1 MRYVC
6 SKIDGQKTVSE
17 IVTSVNLLM
26 AIQWGKQAWDE
37 ISQDTIAKYFNKVG
51 LVPDAN
57 TIEGNNGDDPFEGED
72 MLSLEELCK
81 KLGEESTAAKEFV
94 NADEEL
100 PSCTEPIDTDKPSW
114 REDVRNDILKDTISD
129 TDEPSSKSSRN
140 VDQEICYDDEGVDSL
155 LKEPTVKSVTH
166 ALKMTEEL
174 SEFANY
180 HGNKELSN
188 TLLKV
193 SDILRDLKIRE
204 PQKQTRIDSY
214 FLPTCGHFE
223 NDNHLMCIKCCMYY
237 FCSVLCSVHLHQV

>member
-6 SKIDGQKTVSE
+6 SKIDGQKTASE
-17 IVTSVNLLM
+17 IVKSVNLLM

-37 ISQDTIAKYFNKVG
+37 ISQDTIAKCFNKVG

-57 TIEGNNGDDPFEGED
+57 TIEGNDDDDLFEVED

-114 REDVRNDILKDTISD
+114 REDVRNDILEDTISD

-140 VDQEICYDDEGVDSL
+140 VDQEICHNDEGVDSL
-155 LKEPTVKSVTH
+155 LKQATVKSVTH
-166 ALKMTEEL
+166 ALQMTEEL

-180 HGNKELSN
+180 HGNEELSN

-193 SDILRDLKIRE
+193 SDALRDLKIRE

-214 FLPTCGHFE
+214 FLPT
-223 NDNHLMCIKCCMYY
+223 
-237 FCSVLCSVHLHQV
+237 

>member
-1 MRYVC
+1 
-6 SKIDGQKTVSE
+6 
-17 IVTSVNLLM
+17 M
-26 AIQWGKQAWDE
+26 AIQWGKQALDE
-37 ISQDTIAKYFNKVG
+37 ISQDTIAKCFNKVG

-57 TIEGNNGDDPFEGED
+57 TIGGNDDDDPFEGED

-81 KLGEESTAAKEFV
+81 KLGEESTAFKEFV
-94 NADEEL
+94 NAEEEL

-114 REDVRNDILKDTISD
+114 REDVRNDILEDTIND
-129 TDEPSSKSSRN
+129 TDELSSKSSRN

-166 ALKMTEEL
+166 ALQMTEEL
-174 SEFANY
+174 LEFTNY
-180 HGNKELSN
+180 HGNDELSN

-214 FLPTCGHFE
+214 FLPT
-223 NDNHLMCIKCCMYY
+223 
-237 FCSVLCSVHLHQV
+237 